1 MKAANV
7 LIIGEFDAV
16 KLCDFGVTVPLQKDG
31 TTDPTCQYVGTEPW
45 SAPEVI
51 EEEEITDKADIF
63 ALGKQALGTKI
74 DDDAFY
80 SADKIETS
88 TKFPFLR
95 IINIAKCSY
104 SFIGNIQKWF
114 AIFDFLGY
122 LGLIWPQL

>member
-63 ALGKQALGTKI
+63 ALGKLLELKLMNI
-74 DDDAFY
+74 LFY

-88 TKFPFLR
+88 NTKMTKFPFLR
-95 IINIAKCSY
+95 IINVTKCSY
-104 SFIGNIQKWF
+104 SI
-114 AIFDFLGY
+114 
-122 LGLIWPQL
+122 

>member
-1 MKAANV
+1 MKDIMSLKTFWKLVNVSFEKNLKIKKCSFFFRILHGDLKAANV

-63 ALGKQALGTKI
+63 ALGKL
-74 DDDAFY
+74 
-80 SADKIETS
+80 
-88 TKFPFLR
+88 
-95 IINIAKCSY
+95 
-104 SFIGNIQKWF
+104 
-114 AIFDFLGY
+114 
-122 LGLIWPQL
+122 